1 MQAKAIRTLSALLCS
16 RFYGRSKLLPFKQ
29 IQDPIAETEMVD
41 HSKGQSRHKQAQ
53 LDFNFLPGAEA
64 AKSVTMVRAVRSKMT
79 MLVRDQR
86 EIIRMTR
93 RRQTQEVQNSMPR
106 LR

>member
-1 MQAKAIRTLSALLCS
+1 MLLCA

-53 LDFNFLPGAEA
+53 LDFNFLPGA
-64 AKSVTMVRAVRSKMT
+64 AKSVTMVRAVQSKMT

-93 RRQTQEVQNSMPR
+93 RRQTQEFQNSMPR